1 MRSMSFLA
9 ALCVMALLAAT
20 ALAASPSPYAGQET
34 RELKALSPQEIDD
47 LEKGRGM
54 GLARTAE
61 LNGYP
66 GPKHVLE
73 LAAELGLDA
82 EQHAAVKALEDRMY
96 AAARPLGA
104 TILEHE
110 RALDRQFAAGTAN
123 ASDLAAKTEAIG
135 QLYGRL
141 RAVHLEAHLATK
153 AALRPEQV
161 ARYNELRGY
170 GAPVAPAMHDH
181 AKMHGG

>member
-1 MRSMSFLA
+1 MRSTSLLL
-9 ALCVMALLAAT
+9 ALCAMPLLAA
-20 ALAASPSPYAGQET
+20 AAWGAQPSPYAGQET
-34 RELKALSPQEIDD
+34 RELKALSPQEIED
-47 LEKGRGM
+47 LRMGRGM

-73 LAAELGLDA
+73 MAAELHLDA
-82 EQHAAVKALEDRMY
+82 EQLAAVKGLEEHMY
-96 AAARPLGA
+96 TAARPLGA
-104 TILEHE
+104 AILEHE
-110 RALDRQFAAGTAN
+110 RALERDFATSTVGAA
-123 ASDLAAKTEAIG
+123 DLAAKTEAIG

-161 ARYNELRGY
+161 DRYNELRGY
-170 GAPVAPAMHDH
+170 GAPSAHDH
-181 AKMHGG
+181 GRMHGG

>member
-1 MRSMSFLA
+1 MRSISLLA
-9 ALCVMALLAAT
+9 ALCAMPLLALP
-20 ALAASPSPYAGQET
+20 ALGASLSPYAGQET

-47 LEKGRGM
+47 LATGRGM
-54 GLARTAE
+54 GLAKTAE

-73 LAAELGLDA
+73 NAAELHLDA
-82 EQHAAVKALEDRMY
+82 EQHAAVKAYEDRMY

-104 TILEHE
+104 AILDEE
-110 RALDRQFAAGTAN
+110 RALERQFATGTVTAT
-123 ASDLAAKTEAIG
+123 DLAAKTEAIG
-135 QLYGRL
+135 RLYGRL

-170 GAPVAPAMHDH
+170 GPTTAPAMHDH